1 MPQAPDSISKRRPTM
16 TDVAKL
22 AGVSQSTVSMV
33 LNNTPGMRM
42 AEATRTRVL
51 KAAGELGYQL
61 PRREDLSQEPGHRN
75 LIVYLVDEISTS
87 PHPVV
92 SVDGARDAAWQ
103 HDCVLSVSVTR
114 NDAEQTDVLLRAL
127 LGHPSLLGVVYST
140 IFTRQVDVPAALA
153 DVPTVLLNCHSPG
166 SKYASVLPGE
176 VGGGQAATEHLI
188 AQGHSRIGFING
200 EAWMEAAEDRF
211 KGYRRALA
219 TADLPFDSALVR
231 HGDWMSS
238 TGFEH
243 TLSLLG
249 EPRPPTAI
257 FCANDL
263 MALGAIEAA
272 KQMGLRVP
280 EDVSIMG
287 YDDQEISRHTHPP
300 LTTVV
305 LPNYE
310 MGRVAVETLLE
321 IVQDPTRAARRQVV
335 KIDCPVVVRES
346 VLQTEAH
353 PEALTEGL
361 R

>member
-1 MPQAPDSISKRRPTM
+1 MPAPTDPTSKRRPTM

-33 LNNTPGMRM
+33 LNHTPGMRM

-61 PRREDLSQEPGHRN
+61 PKREDLSQEPGHRN

-153 DVPTVLLNCHSPG
+153 DVPTVLLNCHSPS

-211 KGYRRALA
+211 KGYRRL
-219 TADLPFDSALVR
+219 
-231 HGDWMSS
+231 
-238 TGFEH
+238 
-243 TLSLLG
+243 
-249 EPRPPTAI
+249 
-257 FCANDL
+257 
-263 MALGAIEAA
+263 
-272 KQMGLRVP
+272 
-280 EDVSIMG
+280 DVG
-287 YDDQEISRHTHPP
+287 HRF
-300 LTTVV
+300 
-305 LPNYE
+305 
-310 MGRVAVETLLE
+310 
-321 IVQDPTRAARRQVV
+321 
-335 KIDCPVVVRES
+335 
-346 VLQTEAH
+346 
-353 PEALTEGL
+353 
-361 R
+361 